1 MDRVRKLLDSPQPV
15 KWVFYGD
22 SITEGA
28 RHTFGWRG
36 YTELFEERVR
46 AELNRRRDV
55 VINTAIS
62 GDNSR
67 DLLADFNW
75 RVGQFA
81 PHVVF
86 VMIGMNDASPERP
99 VTPELFRAN
108 VTELCQRILQLPA
121 VPVLQTTCLPQ
132 PNDTYAPRTANLLAL
147 MDVLRDIATA
157 EKLPLIDHTQHWQA
171 AIRENP
177 HRAYFWMNNICHPNQ
192 FGHRAFAHEIFR
204 ALGIFEATSFACRL
218 FVP

>member
-1 MDRVRKLLDSPQPV
+1 L
-15 KWVFYGD
+15 FYGD
-22 SITEGA
+22 SITEGS
-28 RHTFGWRG
+28 RHTFGWRD

-62 GDNSR
+62 GNKSR
-67 DLLADFNW
+67 DLLADFDW

-132 PNDTYAPRTANLLAL
+132 PNDPYPPRMANLLAL
-147 MDVLRDIATA
+147 MEALRETA
-157 EKLPLIDHTQHWQA
+157 ASKKLPLIDHTRHWET
-171 AIRENP
+171 AIRENS
-177 HRAYFWMNNICHPNQ
+177 HRAFFWMNNIGHPNQ
-192 FGHRAFAHEIFR
+192 FGHRAFAETLFK
-204 ALGIFEATSFACRL
+204 ALGIFDAQSFVCRQ
-218 FVP
+218 FIP